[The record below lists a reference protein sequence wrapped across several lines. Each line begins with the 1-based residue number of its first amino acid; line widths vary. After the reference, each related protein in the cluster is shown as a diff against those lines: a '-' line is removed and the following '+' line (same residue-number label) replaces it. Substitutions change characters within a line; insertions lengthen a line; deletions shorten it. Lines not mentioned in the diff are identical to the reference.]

1 MNVQDLAGNNDFSR
15 RLFME
20 RTAKASLGVSV
31 TTTFGSALAT
41 QAQEKAE
48 KSAPEGGGKAKS
60 LIYIYCSGGMT
71 HLDTFDT
78 KENKAVMGDTEVI
91 NGNVD
96 GMRFGSHLKGV
107 ASVSDKIAVINSM
120 TSRNGAHAQAR
131 YQMMTGYNQRAT
143 IVHPHIGPWTEKYF
157 GKRGD
162 LLPDSVIVNRGTSN
176 SGYLEPALSPLP
188 VANPE
193 SGIANSSLTTSE
205 ERFSKRMEMSLDI
218 GQNFV
223 DKYQHYSSPK
233 GYVEF
238 YDQASRLLRSEEL
251 EVFDLSGVE
260 DREKYGMNSLGQG
273 CLLARRLV
281 EKGVRVVEVHCGGW
295 DMHNDVAGSL
305 ANRLPPF
312 DTALFNLIK
321 DLDSLGLLE
330 STMIV
335 AGGDFGR
342 TSRIND
348 RAGRDHQ
355 PAVFSTVFAGGGIS
369 GGQVYGS
376 SDEQGRR
383 VADKAVTVE
392 DFHATIGYGLGIDLD
407 YAIYS
412 PSGRPFV
419 FGNHGKPV
427 TSIFS

>member
-1 MNVQDLAGNNDFSR
+1 MNIKELAGNNDLSR
-15 RLFME
+15 RAFIE
-20 RTAKASLGVSV
+20 RTARTSLGVSIGASLGAG
-31 TTTFGSALAT
+31 TSF
-41 QAQEKAE
+41 AQD
-48 KSAPEGGGKAKS
+48 APAAGGGKAKS

-71 HLDTFDT
+71 HLDTFDPKDN
-78 KENKAVMGDTEVI
+78 KEVMGKTQVI
-91 NGNVD
+91 SGNVD
-96 GMRFGSHLKGV
+96 GMRFGSHLKGM
-107 ASVSDKIAVINSM
+107 AEHADKLAIINSM
-120 TSRNGAHAQAR
+120 SSTNGAHSQAR
-131 YQMMTGYNQRAT
+131 YQMMTGYNQLAT
-143 IVHPHIGPWTEKYF
+143 IVHPHIGPFAEEVF

-162 LLPDSVIVNRGTSN
+162 LLPDSVVVNRGTSN
-176 SGYLEPALSPLP
+176 SGYLNPALSPLP

-193 SGIANSSLTTSE
+193 SGIANSTINTDQ
-205 ERFSKRMEMSLDI
+205 ERFTKRMEMSLDI
-218 GQNFV
+218 GQSFV

-238 YDQASRLLRSEEL
+238 YDQASRLLQSEEL
-251 EVFDLSGVE
+251 EVFNLSTE
-260 DREKYGMNSLGQG
+260 ENRERYGMNNLGQG

-281 EKGVRVVEVHCGGW
+281 ENGVRVVEVHCGGW

-305 ANRLPPF
+305 ETRLPPF
-312 DTALFNLIK
+312 DMAVSNLIS
-321 DLDSLGLLE
+321 DLDAGGLLE

-335 AGGDFGR
+335 ISSDFGR

-376 SDEQGRR
+376 SDNEGRR
-383 VADKAVTVE
+383 VAEKVVKVE
-392 DFHATIGYGLGIDLD
+392 DFHATIGYGLGINLEEP
-407 YAIYS
+407 IYS

-427 TSIFS
+427 TSLFG

>member
-1 MNVQDLAGNNDFSR
+1 MDIKELAGNSDQSR
-15 RLFME
+15 RQFIE
-20 RTAKASLGVSV
+20 HTARASLGVSV
-31 TTTFGSALAT
+31 AGSLGASLAARAEEGKEKTT
-41 QAQEKAE
+41 
-48 KSAPEGGGKAKS
+48 PEGGGKAKS

-71 HLDTFDT
+71 HLDTFDP
-78 KENKAVMGDTEVI
+78 KEKKEVMGDTEVI

-107 ASVSDKIAVINSM
+107 AQQADKIAVINSM
-120 TSRNGAHAQAR
+120 SSRNGAHAQAR

-162 LLPDSVIVNRGTSN
+162 LLPDSVIINRGTSN
-176 SGYLEPALSPLP
+176 SGYLDPAMSPLP

-193 SGIANSSLTTSE
+193 AGIANSTLTTTE
-205 ERFSKRMEMSLDI
+205 ERFAKRMDMSLDI
-218 GQNFV
+218 GKNFV
-223 DKYQHYSSPK
+223 EKYQHYSSPK

-251 EVFDLSGVE
+251 EVFDLSTVD
-260 DREKYGMNSLGQG
+260 DRDKYGMNSLGQG

-281 EKGVRVVEVHCGGW
+281 ENGVRVVEVHCGGW
-295 DMHNDVAGSL
+295 DMHNDIQGSL
-305 ANRLPPF
+305 SNRLPPF
-312 DTALFNLIK
+312 DTAVSNLIA
-321 DLDSLGLLE
+321 DLDTLGLLE

-335 AGGDFGR
+335 VGGDFGR

-348 RAGRDHQ
+348 RGGRDHQ
-355 PAVFSTVFAGGGIS
+355 PAVFSTMFAGGGIR

-376 SDEQGRR
+376 SDADGRR
-383 VADKAVTVE
+383 VGDKAVSVE
-392 DFHATIGYGLGIDLD
+392 DFHATIGYGMGIDLE

>member
-1 MNVQDLAGNNDFSR
+1 MNIQELAGNNDFTR

-20 RTAKASLGVSV
+20 RTAKASLGVS
-31 TTTFGSALAT
+31 LAT
-41 QAQEKAE
+41 TYGATLSAQDEEKKE
-48 KSAPEGGGKAKS
+48 KNAPEGGGKAKS

-71 HLDTFDT
+71 HLDTFDP
-78 KENKAVMGDTEVI
+78 KENKEVMGDTQVI

-96 GMRFGSHLKGV
+96 GMRFGSHLEGV
-107 ASVSDKIAVINSM
+107 AKVADKIAVINSM
-120 TSRNGAHAQAR
+120 SSRNGAHAQAR

-193 SGIANSSLTTSE
+193 SGIANSTLTTTE
-205 ERFSKRMEMSLDI
+205 ERFAKRMDMSLDI
-218 GQNFV
+218 GKTFV
-223 DKYQHYSSPK
+223 DKYQHYTSPQ

-251 EVFDLSGVE
+251 EVFDLSTVD

-281 EKGVRVVEVHCGGW
+281 EKGVRTIEVHCGGW

-305 ANRLPPF
+305 SNRLPPF
-312 DTALFNLIK
+312 DKALSTLIG
-321 DLDSLGLLE
+321 DLDSSGLLE
-330 STMIV
+330 STLV
-335 AGGDFGR
+335 VVGGDFGR

-355 PAVFSTVFAGGGIS
+355 PAVFSTVLAGGGIR

-376 SDEQGRR
+376 SDEKGRR
-383 VADKAVTVE
+383 VGDKMVSVE
-392 DFHATIGYGLGIDLD
+392 DFHATIGYGLGIDLE

-427 TSIFS
+427 TSIYG